1 LEEVKRSWSKPPNAL
16 DMMYHSNLIKQFN
29 DPDNDDKA
37 FKEFSTKRREARR
50 QLLQSHKEMKN
61 AKAV

>member
-1 LEEVKRSWSKPPNAL
+1 
-16 DMMYHSNLIKQFN
+16 MMYHSNLIKQFN